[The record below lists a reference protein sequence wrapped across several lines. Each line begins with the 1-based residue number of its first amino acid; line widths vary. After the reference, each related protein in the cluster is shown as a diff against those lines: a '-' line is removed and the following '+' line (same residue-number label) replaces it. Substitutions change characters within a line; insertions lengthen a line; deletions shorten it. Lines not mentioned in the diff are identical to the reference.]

1 MELQVEIE
9 KTIVN
14 KNTHSIARLTPEGRS
29 AFEEYKEKML
39 EVLG

>member
-14 KNTHSIARLTPEGRS
+14 KNTHSIARLTPEGRF